1 LDALVEALRT
11 DNGRLEYKLMAVEDT
26 LINQR
31 TLATENATAVN
42 KVKATL

>member
-11 DNGRLEYKLMAVEDT
+11 DNGWLEYKLMPVEDT

-31 TLATENATAVN
+31 TLATENATTVN